1 MSWLGWSSVSGVQVG
16 FWSSQSVVF
25 HTPPPAARYMT
36 LTLLGSGA
44 ATLTRPLARAF
55 SAWPKVPV
63 TGPGPRGVHEVGLR
77 ATGAAGRRRA
87 SENSE
92 VLPAESVAVALN

>member
-1 MSWLGWSSVSGVQVG
+1 M
-16 FWSSQSVVF
+16 
-25 HTPPPAARYMT
+25 
-36 LTLLGSGA
+36 
-44 ATLTRPLARAF
+44 TRPLARAF

-63 TGPGPRGVHEVGLR
+63 TGAGPRGVHEVGSS

-92 VLPAESVAVALN
+92 VLPAESVAVALSQSPVLVAAVRVTEKRALPVASVLTVAEPR